1 MNLVRLA
8 LRRPL
13 SVVVGV
19 IAIALAAGIGLQ
31 RMTRDVFP
39 PLGIPTIYVAQPFGG
54 MDPAQMEGFITYYY
68 EYHFLYITGIEHV
81 ESKSIQGASIMKLQF
96 HPGTDM
102 SAALSEVVAYVNR
115 SRAFMPPG
123 TPGPFITRFDAGSVP
138 VGYLVFS
145 TTNANRTVGEM
156 QNAALNQVRPLFA
169 TLPGV
174 SAPPP
179 FGGSAR
185 TILINLKPDRLR
197 SYGVSADEVVSA
209 ISAANTLSPSGNLPL
224 GDKYP
229 FVPVNAVV
237 KNIQDLAAVPVRTGT
252 GAGGGSV
259 FVRDLGDVADG
270 ADTVTSYALANGKR
284 TVYMPVTKRSDA
296 STLSVV
302 ELVKKNI
309 PEFKKVL
316 PDDIEVTYE
325 FDQSPYVVRAIRD
338 LVKEGAL
345 GAVLT
350 GLMVLLFLRDWR
362 SAFIVVI
369 NIPIALLAGTFAL
382 WMSGQNINL
391 MTLGGLALAV
401 GILVDEATVAVE
413 NIHVHLARAAG
424 RAGCPQP
431 AAERSDATEPR
442 RRGED
447 TAPYQPSLARAVLDA
462 TVETT
467 APRFLA
473 MLCVLAVFI
482 PAFFMQ
488 GAAKALFTPLA
499 LAVGFSMVAS
509 FVLSSTLVPVLS
521 VWLLRGAHASGAA
534 VPAASSPATVPV
546 ASGAVVSTASRPAT
560 VPVAAAARETLAG
573 PKAGGTPA
581 PLGGSA
587 RAYASV
593 LRPLLTARWLV
604 VPLYLAVAVGGL
616 WLLAPRL
623 GTEIFPKVDAGQI
636 QLRLRATPG
645 TQLEKT
651 EAIALRVFD
660 LIKRE
665 VGPDNVQMS
674 IGLVGVH
681 AANYPVNLIHQWNAG
696 PEEAVLQI
704 QFKPGSVRTEPL
716 KEKLRA
722 TFKAELPE
730 VLVSFEPS
738 DIVERVMSF
747 GAPTPIEIAVQGQ
760 SLHASKEFAD
770 KLRERLAKI
779 PALRDLQFAQV
790 LDYPT
795 LDVNINR
802 ERAGLLGVRM
812 SDATKSLVASTA
824 SSRFTVPN
832 YWADPASGIAF
843 SVQVQVPQ
851 GRVTT
856 VEEFKN
862 TPVTTA
868 GGKATLLRNI
878 ASLSE
883 GTAPQTYERYN
894 LVRVVSLTANLH
906 GSDLGSVAKA
916 IHAAIKETGA
926 PPAKTSVAVRG
937 QIPPMEEMFSGLRQG
952 LLLAVVVIFLLLMA
966 NFQSVRLAFVV
977 VSTVPAVLAGVAL
990 TLWLTH
996 TTLNIQSFMGAIMAV
1011 GVAVANAILLVT
1023 FAERARVAA
1032 GLSPAVVGQ
1041 ASSPAT
1047 VRQSSRL
1054 ATETASETLAGQ
1066 AAGGTPDPLGAVHAA
1081 LAGATSRLRPILMTS
1096 FAMMAGMLP
1105 LALGLGEGGDQTAP
1119 LGRAV
1124 IGGLAAA
1131 TLTTLFVLPSV
1142 FAVVMTGKHT
1152 RSASLDPDDADSPEF
1167 TSASPAQPS

>member
-13 SVVVGV
+13 TIIVGV
-19 IAIALAAGIGLQ
+19 IAVALGAWIALQ

-39 PLGIPTIYVAQPFGG
+39 PLGIPTIYVAQPYGG
-54 MDPAQMEGFITYYY
+54 MDPAQMEGYLTYYY

-81 ESKSIQGASIMKLQF
+81 ESKSIEGASIMKLQF

-102 SAALSEVVAYVNR
+102 SQALSETIGYVNR
-115 SRAFMPPG
+115 ARAFMPPG
-123 TPGPFITRFDAGSVP
+123 TVPPFVTRFDAGSVP

-197 SYGVSADEVVSA
+197 SYGVSADEVVTA
-209 ISAANTLSPSGNLPL
+209 IANANTLSPSGNLPL

-229 FVPVNAVV
+229 FVPVNAVP
-237 KNIQDLAAVPVRTGT
+237 KNPQDLAAVPIRTGSQ
-252 GAGGGSV
+252 GAV
-259 FVRDLGDVADG
+259 FMRDLGDVAD
-270 ADTVTSYALANGKR
+270 ASDIVTSYALAKGKR
-284 TVYMPVTKRSDA
+284 TVYMPVTKRADA

-309 PEFKKVL
+309 PKFKQVL

-382 WMSGQNINL
+382 WISGRNVNL

-401 GILVDEATVAVE
+401 GILVDEATVAIE
-413 NIHVHLARAAG
+413 NIHVHLARLAG
-424 RAGCPQP
+424 RAGSPLP
-431 AAERSDATEPR
+431 AAERVSGTER
-442 RRGED
+442 RAED
-447 TAPYQPSLARAVLDA
+447 CAPYRPSLGRAVLDA

-467 APRFLA
+467 GPRFLA

-521 VWLLRGAHASGAA
+521 VWFLRGAHASG
-534 VPAASSPATVPV
+534 VPDEASRRV
-546 ASGAVVSTASRPAT
+546 ASTAIQSEDESRRGTST
-560 VPVAAAARETLAG
+560 ARETRAL
-573 PKAGGTPA
+573 PN
-581 PLGGSA
+581 
-587 RAYASV
+587 AYASL
-593 LRPLLTARWLV
+593 LRPLLSARWLV
-604 VPLYLAVAVGGL
+604 VPVYLAAAAAAL

-623 GTEIFPKVDAGQI
+623 GTEIFPKVDAGQL
-636 QLRLRATPG
+636 QLRLRAAPG
-645 TQLEKT
+645 TQLDKT
-651 EAIALRVFD
+651 EAVALRLLD

-665 VGPDNVQMS
+665 AGADNVLMS
-674 IGLVGVH
+674 IGLIGVH
-681 AANYPVNLIHQWNAG
+681 AQTYPINLIYQWNAG
-696 PEEAVLQI
+696 TEEGVLQI
-704 QFKPGSVRTEPL
+704 QFKPGSVRVEPL

-722 TFKAELPE
+722 TFKAELPD

-760 SLHASKEFAD
+760 SLPASKEFAD

-802 ERAGLLGVRM
+802 ERAGLLGVKM

-832 YWADPASGIAF
+832 YWADPGSGIAF

-851 GRVTT
+851 GRVNS

-868 GGKATLLRNI
+868 GNKTTLLRNI
-878 ASLSE
+878 ATVSE

-894 LVRVVSLTANLH
+894 LVRVVSLTANIH
-906 GSDLGSVAKA
+906 GSDLGRVAKA
-916 IHAAIKETGA
+916 IHAAIKDAGA
-926 PPAKTSVAVRG
+926 PPPRTSVAVRG
-937 QIPPMEEMFSGLRQG
+937 QIPPMEEMFAGLRNG
-952 LLLAVVVIFLLLMA
+952 LLLAVVVIFLLLAA
-966 NFQSVRLAFVV
+966 NFQSLRLSLVV
-977 VSTVPAVLAGVAL
+977 VSTVPAVIAGVAL
-990 TLWLTH
+990 TLLLTG

-1023 FAERARVAA
+1023 FAERARVGRAGSPLPAA
-1032 GLSPAVVGQ
+1032 N
-1041 ASSPAT
+1041 ASSPERRAEDCAPYPPS
-1047 VRQSSRL
+1047 VV
-1054 ATETASETLAGQ
+1054 
-1066 AAGGTPDPLGAVHAA
+1066 DAA
-1081 LAGATSRLRPILMTS
+1081 LEGATSRLRPILMTS

-1105 LALGLGEGGDQTAP
+1105 MALGLGDGGEQTAP

-1131 TLTTLFVLPSV
+1131 TIATLFVLPSV
-1142 FAVVMTGKHT
+1142 FAVVMAGKHT
-1152 RSASLDPDDADSPEF
+1152 RSASLDPDDEHSPQF
-1167 TSASPAQPS
+1167 SRPS

>member
-13 SVVVGV
+13 TVVVAV
-19 IAIALAAGIGLQ
+19 IAVALGAWIALQ

-54 MDPAQMEGFITYYY
+54 MDPAQMEGYITYFY

-96 HPGTDM
+96 HPNVDM
-102 SAALSEVVAYVNR
+102 SSALSEVVAYVNR

-169 TLPGV
+169 PLPGV

-197 SYGVSADEVVSA
+197 SYGISADEVVTA
-209 ISAANTLSPSGNLPL
+209 IAAANTLSPSGNLPL

-229 FVPVNAVV
+229 FVPINAVV
-237 KNIQDLAAVPVRTGT
+237 KNIQDLAAVPIRTGT
-252 GAGGGSV
+252 GTGGGAV
-259 FVRDLGDVADG
+259 FVRDLGEVADG
-270 ADTVTSYALANGKR
+270 ADIVTSYALANGKR

-302 ELVKKNI
+302 ELVKANI

-345 GAVLT
+345 GALLT

-382 WMSGQNINL
+382 WVSGQNVNL

-401 GILVDEATVAVE
+401 GILVDEATVAIE
-413 NIHVHLARAAG
+413 NIHVHLARG
-424 RAGCPQP
+424 RP
-431 AAERSDATEPR
+431 
-442 RRGED
+442 
-447 TAPYQPSLARAVLDA
+447 LARAVLDA

-482 PAFFMQ
+482 PACFMQ

-521 VWLLRGAHASGAA
+521 VWLLRGAQHRGAQ
-534 VPAASSPATVPV
+534 AAGLPD
-546 ASGAVVSTASRPAT
+546 
-560 VPVAAAARETLAG
+560 AAARRIVPNSIQSENESQRAAST
-573 PKAGGTPA
+573 
-581 PLGGSA
+581 A
-587 RAYASV
+587 REPRALPDAYASL
-593 LRPLLTARWLV
+593 LRPLLAARWLV
-604 VPLYLAVAVGGL
+604 LLVYLGLAAGALYFI
-616 WLLAPRL
+616 APKL
-623 GTEIFPKVDAGQI
+623 GTELFPKVDAGQI

-651 EAIALRVFD
+651 EAIALRVLD

-665 VGPDNVQMS
+665 AGPNNVQMS

-696 PEEAVLQI
+696 PEEGVLQI

-716 KEKLRA
+716 KEKLRGI
-722 TFKAELPE
+722 FKTELPD

-851 GRVTT
+851 GRVNT

-862 TPVTTA
+862 TPVTTT

-894 LVRVVSLTANLH
+894 LVRVVSLTANIH
-906 GSDLGSVAKA
+906 GSDLGTVAKEIRRA
-916 IHAAIKETGA
+916 LAEVGA

-937 QIPPMEEMFSGLRQG
+937 QIPPMEEMFTGLRNG
-952 LLLAVVVIFLLLMA
+952 LLLAVVVIFLLLAA
-966 NFQSVRLAFVV
+966 NFQSIRLSLVV
-977 VSTVPAVLAGVAL
+977 ISTVPAVLAGVAL

-1023 FAERARVAA
+1023 FAERARMSGDSA
-1032 GLSPAVVGQ
+1032 
-1041 ASSPAT
+1041 
-1047 VRQSSRL
+1047 
-1054 ATETASETLAGQ
+1054 
-1066 AAGGTPDPLGAVHAA
+1066 AA
-1081 LAGATSRLRPILMTS
+1081 LTGATSRLRPILMTS

-1105 LALGLGEGGDQTAP
+1105 MALGLGDGGEQTAP

-1131 TLTTLFVLPSV
+1131 TLATLFILPSV

-1152 RSASLDPDDADSPEF
+1152 RSASLDPDDADSPQF
-1167 TSASPAQPS
+1167 STAK

>member
-13 SVVVGV
+13 TVVVAV
-19 IAIALAAGIGLQ
+19 IAFALGAWIALQ

-54 MDPAQMEGFITYYY
+54 MDPAQMEGYITYFY

-96 HPGTDM
+96 HPNVDM
-102 SAALSEVVAYVNR
+102 SSALSEVVAYVNR

-169 TLPGV
+169 PLPGV

-197 SYGVSADEVVSA
+197 SYGISADEVVTA
-209 ISAANTLSPSGNLPL
+209 IAAANTLSPSGNLPL

-229 FVPVNAVV
+229 FVPINAVV
-237 KNIQDLAAVPVRTGT
+237 KNIQDLAAVPIRTGT
-252 GAGGGSV
+252 GAGGGAV
-259 FVRDLGDVADG
+259 FERDLGEVADG
-270 ADTVTSYALANGKR
+270 ADIVTSYALANGKR

-302 ELVKKNI
+302 ELVKANI

-345 GAVLT
+345 GALLT

-382 WMSGQNINL
+382 WVSGQNVNL

-401 GILVDEATVAVE
+401 GILVDEATVAIE
-413 NIHVHLARAAG
+413 NIHVHLARG
-424 RAGCPQP
+424 RP
-431 AAERSDATEPR
+431 
-442 RRGED
+442 
-447 TAPYQPSLARAVLDA
+447 LARAVLDA

-482 PAFFMQ
+482 PACFMQ

-521 VWLLRGAHASGAA
+521 VWLLRGAQHRGAQA
-534 VPAASSPATVPV
+534 AGLPDAAARRIVPNSIQSENEPRPAAST
-546 ASGAVVSTASRPAT
+546 
-560 VPVAAAARETLAG
+560 AREPRAL
-573 PKAGGTPA
+573 PD
-581 PLGGSA
+581 
-587 RAYASV
+587 AYASL
-593 LRPLLTARWLV
+593 LRPLLAARWLV
-604 VPLYLAVAVGGL
+604 LLVYLGLAAGALYFI
-616 WLLAPRL
+616 APKL
-623 GTEIFPKVDAGQI
+623 GTELFPKVDAGQI

-651 EAIALRVFD
+651 EAIALRVLD

-665 VGPDNVQMS
+665 AGPNNVQMS

-696 PEEAVLQI
+696 PEEGVLQI

-716 KEKLRA
+716 KEKLRGI
-722 TFKAELPE
+722 FKTELPD

-851 GRVTT
+851 GRVNT

-862 TPVTTA
+862 TPVTTT

-894 LVRVVSLTANLH
+894 LVRVVSLTANIH
-906 GSDLGSVAKA
+906 GSDLGTVAKEIRRA
-916 IHAAIKETGA
+916 LAEVGA

-937 QIPPMEEMFSGLRQG
+937 QIPPMEEMFTGLRNG
-952 LLLAVVVIFLLLMA
+952 LLLAVVVIFLLLAA
-966 NFQSVRLAFVV
+966 NFQSIRLSLVV
-977 VSTVPAVLAGVAL
+977 ISTVPAVLAGVAL

-1023 FAERARVAA
+1023 YAERARMSGDSA
-1032 GLSPAVVGQ
+1032 
-1041 ASSPAT
+1041 
-1047 VRQSSRL
+1047 
-1054 ATETASETLAGQ
+1054 
-1066 AAGGTPDPLGAVHAA
+1066 AA
-1081 LAGATSRLRPILMTS
+1081 LTGATSRLRPILMTS

-1105 LALGLGEGGDQTAP
+1105 MALGLGDGGEQTAP

-1131 TLTTLFVLPSV
+1131 TLATLFILPSV
-1142 FAVVMTGKHT
+1142 FAVVMSGKHT
-1152 RSASLDPDDADSPEF
+1152 RSASLDPDDADSPQF
-1167 TSASPAQPS
+1167 STAK

>member
-13 SVVVGV
+13 TIVVAVV
-19 IAIALAAGIGLQ
+19 AIALGAWIALQ

-39 PLGIPTIYVAQPFGG
+39 PLGIPTIYVAQPYGG
-54 MDPAQMEGFITYYY
+54 MDPAQMEGFLTYYY

-102 SAALSEVVAYVNR
+102 ASALSEVVAYVNR

-169 TLPGV
+169 PLPGV

-197 SYGVSADEVVSA
+197 SYGVSADEVVTA
-209 ISAANTLSPSGNLPL
+209 IANANTLSPSGNLPI

-237 KNIQDLAAVPVRTGT
+237 KNPQDLAAVPIRTGAN
-252 GAGGGSV
+252 GAV

-270 ADTVTSYALANGKR
+270 ADIVTSYALANGKR
-284 TVYMPVTKRSDA
+284 TVYMPVTKRADA

-302 ELVKKNI
+302 ELVKANI
-309 PEFKKVL
+309 PKFKQVL

-382 WMSGQNINL
+382 WVSGQNINL

-401 GILVDEATVAVE
+401 GILVDEATVAIE
-413 NIHVHLARAAG
+413 NIHVHL
-424 RAGCPQP
+424 
-431 AAERSDATEPR
+431 SR
-442 RRGED
+442 RRREE
-447 TAPYQPSLARAVLDA
+447 SLANAECGTRSAEPEKQRLVTSSPTPTLGRAVLDA

-467 APRFLA
+467 GPRFLA

-521 VWLLRGAHASGAA
+521 VWLLRGRSADFQIGTNSSASPTHAEPEFGA
-534 VPAASSPATVPV
+534 P
-546 ASGAVVSTASRPAT
+546 
-560 VPVAAAARETLAG
+560 
-573 PKAGGTPA
+573 GTM
-581 PLGGSA
+581 A
-587 RAYASV
+587 RAYAAL
-593 LRPLLTARWLV
+593 LRPLLAARWLV
-604 VPLYLAVAVGGL
+604 VPVYLAVAIGGL
-616 WLLAPRL
+616 LLLTPRL

-636 QLRLRATPG
+636 QLRLRAPSG

-651 EAIALRVFD
+651 EAIALRVLD

-665 VGPDNVQMS
+665 AGPDNVQMS

-704 QFKPGSVRTEPL
+704 QFKPGAVRTEPFE
-716 KEKLRA
+716 EKLRA
-722 TFKAELPE
+722 VFKTELPD

-738 DIVERVMSF
+738 NIVERVMSF

-760 SLHASKEFAD
+760 NLAVSKEFAE
-770 KLRERLAKI
+770 KLRERLVKI
-779 PALRDLQFAQV
+779 PSLRDLQFAQV

-802 ERAGLLGVRM
+802 ERAGLLGVKM

-851 GRVTT
+851 GRVNS

-878 ASLSE
+878 ASVSD

-894 LVRVVSLTANLH
+894 LVRVVSLTANIH
-906 GSDLGSVAKA
+906 GADLGAVAKEINRA
-916 IHAAIKETGA
+916 LAEVGA

-937 QIPPMEEMFSGLRQG
+937 QIPPMKEMFAGLRNG
-952 LLLAVVVIFLLLMA
+952 LLLAVVVIFLLLAA
-966 NFQSVRLAFVV
+966 NFQSLRLSVV
-977 VSTVPAVLAGVAL
+977 VISTVPAVIAGVAL

-1023 FAERARVAA
+1023 FAERARVAGDGNSIA
-1032 GLSPAVVGQ
+1032 
-1041 ASSPAT
+1041 AS
-1047 VRQSSRL
+1047 L
-1054 ATETASETLAGQ
+1054 EGAS
-1066 AAGGTPDPLGAVHAA
+1066 
-1081 LAGATSRLRPILMTS
+1081 SRLRPI
-1096 FAMMAGMLP
+1096 
-1105 LALGLGEGGDQTAP
+1105 QI
-1119 LGRAV
+1119 GRAHV
-1124 IGGLAAA
+1124 
-1131 TLTTLFVLPSV
+1131 
-1142 FAVVMTGKHT
+1142 
-1152 RSASLDPDDADSPEF
+1152 
-1167 TSASPAQPS
+1167 